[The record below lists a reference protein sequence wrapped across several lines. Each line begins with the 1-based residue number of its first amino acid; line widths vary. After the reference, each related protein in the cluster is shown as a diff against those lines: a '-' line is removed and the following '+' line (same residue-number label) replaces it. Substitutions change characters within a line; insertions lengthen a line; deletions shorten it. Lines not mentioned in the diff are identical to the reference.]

1 MEQRASKLFPRNRST
16 IFKKIGIPLVFV
28 MLGLAF
34 GLSAQTPVDVVG
46 TAFFSVKIDGDNL
59 SIPYFSNF
67 SPEIANAG
75 VKHAVIVIHGPTE
88 TPMTI
93 MKES

>member
-1 MEQRASKLFPRNRST
+1 MEQRASKLFPRSRST

-46 TAFFSVKIDGDNL
+46 TAFFSVKKYGIDKLSPSACLTPAFANQRPARISSFAVIDGRCGHL
-59 SIPYFSNF
+59 
-67 SPEIANAG
+67 
-75 VKHAVIVIHGPTE
+75 
-88 TPMTI
+88 
-93 MKES
+93 